1 MAVRR
6 RRQLPPRSPRRF
18 SKRKS
23 QRVQRHLNRRS
34 QRLAAIDRRLIQ
46 NFEWPIFVM
55 GLSLAIIGVV
65 NLISA
70 SPEQTGGIPD
80 TAWRQLIWTG
90 VGLGAL
96 VVTLLLDYRNLQRLA
111 FPLYFLCIGLLAA
124 VLLTGPIIGG
134 SQRWLVFGSIRLQPS
149 EPTKLAVMIL
159 FARLLARRT
168 SNAEIGLTDL
178 VAPALLM
185 AVPAALVLR
194 QPDLG
199 TTLLILIVPGTYL
212 LVARV
217 RIRSLVSL
225 AAAGAAAALTGWFFY
240 LHDYQKERVLTFLN
254 PERDPLGAAYHAI
267 QSRIAVGSGGL
278 FGKGYLRGPQ
288 SQLDFLPEQQTDFVF
303 SVLAE
308 EWGFVGAGAVLLLY
322 LGMMIRGLMIAHA
335 SRDLFGTYLA
345 VGVVALFFWA
355 GAINVG
361 MVVGVLPVVGV
372 PLPMLS
378 YGGSS
383 LLTCMIGLGLLM
395 NISMR
400 RYIF

>member
-1 MAVRR
+1 M
-6 RRQLPPRSPRRF
+6 SI
-18 SKRKS
+18 
-23 QRVQRHLNRRS
+23 
-34 QRLAAIDRRLIQ
+34 IDRRLIQ
-46 NFEWPIFVM
+46 NFEWPIFSM
-55 GLSLAIIGVV
+55 GLLLAGIGVI

-70 SPEQTGGIPD
+70 SPEQTGAIPS
-80 TAWRQLIWTG
+80 TAWRQLLWLGI
-90 VGLGAL
+90 GLGAL
-96 VVTLLLDYRNLQRLA
+96 FVTMIIDYRNLERLA
-111 FPLYFLCIGLLAA
+111 FPIYFACVGLLVA
-124 VLLTGPIIGG
+124 VLVAGPIIGG
-134 SQRWLVFGSIRLQPS
+134 SQRWIVFGSARLQPS
-149 EPTKLAVMIL
+149 ELTKLAMLVL
-159 FARLLARRT
+159 FARMLGRRT
-168 SNAEIGLTDL
+168 STTEIGLADL
-178 VAPALLM
+178 IIPAMLI

-199 TTLLILIVPGTYL
+199 TTLLILIVPGTFL

-217 RIRSLVSL
+217 RTTLLASL
-225 AAAGAAAALTGWFFY
+225 AGGGIVAAASGWFFY
-240 LHDYQKERVLTFLN
+240 LHDYQKERVFTFLN

-308 EWGFVGAGAVLLLY
+308 EWGFVGAGFVLLLY
-322 LGMMIRGLMIAHA
+322 LGILIRGLMIANA
-335 SRDLFGTYLA
+335 SKDQFGAYLA

-372 PLPMLS
+372 PLPFLS

-383 LLTCMIGLGLLM
+383 LLTCMIGLGLIM
-395 NISMR
+395 NVSRR
-400 RYIF
+400 RYVF